1 MYRQVNYKIKND
13 RNLSQIVISCLK
25 RKNSVQVFKMKT
37 KEYLYRMNII
47 VKRAV
52 LYYVDKYPQA
62 KTPLLA
68 WYNEFLKLQFHNFN
82 ELKTV
87 YGNAS
92 IVANNRVI
100 FNIKGNDYRLIVSVN
115 FKQLAAYIIWF
126 GTHKEYDKIDTETIE
141 FDAKILNYKIK

>member
-1 MYRQVNYKIKND
+1 
-13 RNLSQIVISCLK
+13 
-25 RKNSVQVFKMKT
+25 
-37 KEYLYRMNII
+37 MNII

-52 LYYVDKYPQA
+52 LYYINKYPQA
-62 KTPLLA
+62 KTALLA
-68 WYNEFLKLQFHNFN
+68 WYNEFLKQDFHHFN
-82 ELKTV
+82 ELKAV

-126 GTHKEYDKIDTETIE
+126 GTHKEYNKIDTETIE
-141 FDAKILNYKIK
+141 FDTNILTYKAK